1 MEKRDIA
8 SSLFLLALGI
18 FFVSGSFAHS
28 IWSRYGPGPGFFPL
42 LFGIVLALLSVLLFV
57 DRTRRVHKERDKTG
71 SDAQRFVNSHKI
83 AAYLFCCGCVYL
95 AMRPLGFL
103 ITVFLFLVVTLP
115 LAGQKSFSAGL
126 AVAAVASVSIFLL
139 FLGLNVPLP
148 FGPLRPL
155 ASLWGT

>member
-1 MEKRDIA
+1 MERRDIA

-42 LFGIVLALLSVLLFV
+42 LFGIALARLSVLLLV
-57 DRTRRVHKERDKTG
+57 DGTRRLHKERDTTG

-83 AAYLFCCGCVYL
+83 AAYLSCCGCVYL

-103 ITVFLFLVVTLP
+103 ITIFLFLVVTLP
-115 LAGQKSFSAGL
+115 LAGQKSVGAGL
-126 AVAAVASVSIFLL
+126 TVAAVGSVSIFLL

-148 FGPLRPL
+148 FGLLQPL
-155 ASLWGT
+155 ASLWGS